1 MTVDIKCPHCK
12 KDTTYELN
20 YNEDYCE
27 HCQEE
32 ITFGEMYKQE
42 ENIKEHKILTDR

>member
-12 KDTTYELN
+12 KETDYNLK

-27 HCQEE
+27 HCNKE
-32 ITFGEMYKQE
+32 ITFGEMYTGTPEVK
-42 ENIKEHKILTDR
+42 KED